1 MEIVKIIS
9 RELTKMVICVALWGF
24 PFWFAY
30 QTRSSGFLWLLVLS
44 LFCMTGVFSHYEDLA
59 RIENNKDN
67 GEEKKED

>member
-9 RELTKMVICVALWGF
+9 RELTKMVIWVALWGF
-24 PFWFAY
+24 AFWFAY

-59 RIENNKDN
+59 RIENNKDD
-67 GEEKKED
+67 GEKKKED